1 MKDKLNLGIDSSI
14 VLLSKEQKK
23 EKYIMNYMKNTLK
36 LKTLI
41 LMKNYYQTD
50 IVIQKEKKNIQKI
63 TDNDLLSLE
72 FKNSTE
78 LQEIILSNTFRE
90 IYIKN
95 GISYNKYNSYS
106 IDFESIDKIF
116 TEKLIENKVIL
127 ETNDIIEMQ
136 FINEDFL
143 NDHVL
148 EYNYKINL
156 SSLRNDDKKDLIAFY
171 EKRLKDNEDACLK
184 INERLKNIIAYITKH
199 KNIAFDESI
208 KSIINKGK
216 INANFSDIFKE
227 FLNQN
232 NNLSINNLSNLML
245 YFGRL

>member
-1 MKDKLNLGIDSSI
+1 M
-14 VLLSKEQKK
+14 
-23 EKYIMNYMKNTLK
+23 
-36 LKTLI
+36 
-41 LMKNYYQTD
+41 
-50 IVIQKEKKNIQKI
+50 
-63 TDNDLLSLE
+63 E

-136 FINEDFL
+136 FTNEDFL

-184 INERLKNIIAYITKH
+184 INEGLKNIIAYITKH

-245 YFGRL
+245 YFGRLCFDDVIKNRKEWQEMKKLKTKLKIILIERIC

>member
-1 MKDKLNLGIDSSI
+1 M
-14 VLLSKEQKK
+14 
-23 EKYIMNYMKNTLK
+23 
-36 LKTLI
+36 
-41 LMKNYYQTD
+41 
-50 IVIQKEKKNIQKI
+50 
-63 TDNDLLSLE
+63 E
-72 FKNSTE
+72 FKNITE

-127 ETNDIIEMQ
+127 EINDIIEMQ
-136 FINEDFL
+136 FTNEDFL

-184 INERLKNIIAYITKH
+184 INEGLKNIIAYITKH

-232 NNLSINNLSNLML
+232 NNLSINLSNLML
-245 YFGRL
+245 YFGRLCFDDVIKNRKEWQEMKKLKTKLKIILIERIC